1 MKKRLLVLPMA
12 VVMVVMGASPAF
24 ASAGA
29 DVCVSQGGQ
38 TVYDTG
44 ASGCFSDPTSQA
56 VAIGGFADASNASQS
71 VAIGGFAGAND
82 HSQAV
87 AIRSDFAA
95 AQSHSQSVAIDRSVA
110 GALNHSQAVAIDDA
124 FAFAFDDCA
133 VVALNGGEETCG
145 DLGF

>member
-1 MKKRLLVLPMA
+1 MPLTQHGEGRGEKMKKRLLVLPMA

-71 VAIGGFAGAND
+71 VAI
-82 HSQAV
+82 
-87 AIRSDFAA
+87 
-95 AQSHSQSVAIDRSVA
+95 DRSVA